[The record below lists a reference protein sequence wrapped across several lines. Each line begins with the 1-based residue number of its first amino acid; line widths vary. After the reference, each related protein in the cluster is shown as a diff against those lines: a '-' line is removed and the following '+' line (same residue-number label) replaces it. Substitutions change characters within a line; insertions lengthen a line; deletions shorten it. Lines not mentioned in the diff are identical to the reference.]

1 MTVPAELK
9 ENAQGAW
16 VPVSKIKPVDLLRDE
31 VVVELTSKAK
41 DMHQLLA
48 HFKQEALDSVQT
60 FVEISAER
68 YGAKLGGKKGNITLR
83 SFDGKARVALAIA
96 DRIVFDERLHV
107 AKNLI
112 DECIHTW
119 SEGGNDNIRVL
130 VNDAFQVDR
139 QGNINTARILGLRR
153 LDIKDAKWHEA
164 MRAISD
170 SVTTASTK
178 EYIRFYVTDNDGTE
192 YQIAL
197 DLAAV

>member
-1 MTVPAELK
+1 MNPAEFK
-9 ENAQGAW
+9 ENAQGAM
-16 VPVSKIKPVDLLRDE
+16 VPISKIKSVDLLRDD
-31 VVVELTSKAK
+31 VVNELLSKAK

-48 HFKQEALDSVQT
+48 HFKDDALDSVRA

-68 YGAKLGGKKGNITLR
+68 YGANLGGKKGNITLR

-96 DRIVFDERLHV
+96 DRIVFDERLQV
-107 AKNLI
+107 AKALI
-112 DECIHTW
+112 DECITRW

-178 EYIRFYVTDNDGTE
+178 EYIRFYVTDNDGQE
-192 YQIAL
+192 QQVSL